1 MNSRRNPTR
10 KHENGMNGFE
20 DHFEVARGKETQFFA
35 TISSEISSVSER
47 DGNGVKESLDV

>member
-10 KHENGMNGFE
+10 NDENGMNGLE

-35 TISSEISSVSER
+35 TISSEISSVTER